1 MDILSAKGNYGNDSI
16 RKSERGKGG
25 ELYGC
30 TRDN

>member
-1 MDILSAKGNYGNDSI
+1 MDILCAKGNYGNDSI
-16 RKSERGKGG
+16 RKSEEG

>member
-1 MDILSAKGNYGNDSI
+1 MDILCAKGNYGNDSI
-16 RKSERGKGG
+16 RKSEGEG